1 MGKKWFAVLALSAA
15 LGLATPA
22 LAGPKGQGKGNAHG
36 KNDDAKHQAK
46 QDQDKDRGWER
57 HDGFELRVYG
67 LRDTRPPGWSRGKKT
82 GWRDCGLPPGQAKK
96 YGCYTYIHAGHRYFY
111 YHDDDARIV
120 VRRVAINVNVSVVR

>member
-1 MGKKWFAVLALSAA
+1 MSKRWFAAMALTAALALT
-15 LGLATPA
+15 TPA
-22 LAGPKGQGKGNAHG
+22 LAGPKGQGKGNSH
-36 KNDDAKHQAK
+36 KNEAKQAKH
-46 QDQDKDRGWER
+46 DDKDHGWER
-57 HDGFELRVYG
+57 RDGVELRVYG
-67 LRDTRPPGWSRGKKT
+67 LRDSRPPGWSRGKKA

>member
-15 LGLATPA
+15 VGVATPA
-22 LAGPKGQGKGNAHG
+22 LAGPKGHGKGNSQ
-36 KNDDAKHQAK
+36 KNEAKHQAK
-46 QDQDKDRGWER
+46 HDDKEHGWER
-57 HDGFELRVYG
+57 RDGGVELRVFG
-67 LRDTRPPGWSRGKKT
+67 LRDSRPPGWTRGKKA

-120 VRRVAINVNVSVVR
+120 VRRVAINVNVSINR